1 MGRFINPFTDFGFKF
16 LFGREV
22 EKELLIDFLNDLLV
36 GEHVITDIQF
46 LNNEQQPEVKTERGL
61 IYDIYC
67 RTNTGEHIIVEMQN
81 REQPYFK
88 DRALFYLSRA
98 ITQQAR
104 KGIWNF
110 QLDAVYGVFFMN
122 FVMDKDIP
130 SKIRTDVI
138 LSDRDTGK
146 LFNSK
151 FRQILDVILSDRDT
165 GKLFNSKFRQIFI
178 ELPNF
183 NKEEDE
189 CENDFERWIYILKH
203 MDTLDRMPFKARKA
217 VFERLEKLASKA
229 NMTQEE
235 RMQYEEEWKV
245 YNDYFN
251 TLDFAEQKGM
261 QKGIRETAR
270 KLKELGVADDIII
283 KSTGI
288 SKEEIEKL

>member
-146 LFNSK
+146 LLKSNITAK
-151 FRQILDVILSDRDT
+151 RGILILNQKCMRFCWFISRLKCSLMKMVIS
-165 GKLFNSKFRQIFI
+165 LFQ
-178 ELPNF
+178 
-183 NKEEDE
+183 
-189 CENDFERWIYILKH
+189 
-203 MDTLDRMPFKARKA
+203 T
-217 VFERLEKLASKA
+217 
-229 NMTQEE
+229 
-235 RMQYEEEWKV
+235 
-245 YNDYFN
+245 
-251 TLDFAEQKGM
+251 
-261 QKGIRETAR
+261 
-270 KLKELGVADDIII
+270 IIN
-283 KSTGI
+283 
-288 SKEEIEKL
+288 

>member
-1 MGRFINPFTDFGFKF
+1 M
-16 LFGREV
+16 
-22 EKELLIDFLNDLLV
+22 
-36 GEHVITDIQF
+36 
-46 LNNEQQPEVKTERGL
+46 
-61 IYDIYC
+61 
-67 RTNTGEHIIVEMQN
+67 
-81 REQPYFK
+81 
-88 DRALFYLSRA
+88 
-98 ITQQAR
+98 
-104 KGIWNF
+104 
-110 QLDAVYGVFFMN
+110 DAVYGVFFMN
-122 FVMDKDIP
+122 FVMDKDMP
-130 SKIRTDVI
+130 ATIRTDVV
-138 LSDRDTGK
+138 LSDRATGK
-146 LFNSK
+146 LFN
-151 FRQILDVILSDRDT
+151 D
-165 GKLFNSKFRQIFI
+165 KFRQIFI

-189 CENDFERWIYILKH
+189 CNTDFERWIYILKH

-261 QKGIRETAR
+261 QMGMQKGLQKGIQEGIRETAR
-270 KLKELGVADDIII
+270 KLKELGVDDDIII

>member
-36 GEHVITDIQF
+36 GEHVITDIRF
-46 LNNEQQPEVKTERGL
+46 LNNEQPPEVKTERGL

-67 RTNTGEHIIVEMQN
+67 VTDTGERIIVEMQN

-98 ITQQAR
+98 ITQQAKR
-104 KGIWNF
+104 GVWNF

-122 FVMDKDIP
+122 FVMDKDMP
-130 SKIRTDVI
+130 SKIRTDIV

-146 LFNSK
+146 LFSN
-151 FRQILDVILSDRDT
+151 
-165 GKLFNSKFRQIFI
+165 KFRQIFI

-189 CENDFERWIYILKH
+189 CENDFERWIYVLKN
-203 MDTLDRMPFKARKA
+203 METLNRLPFKARKA
-217 VFERLEKLASKA
+217 VFEKLEKIIDIASLTK
-229 NMTQEE
+229 EE
-235 RMQYEEEWKV
+235 REKYDESIKV
-245 YNDYFN
+245 YRDQLV
-251 TLDFAEQKGM
+251 TIAFAKEKGIEEGMEKGM
-261 QKGIRETAR
+261 EKGRKEGEKKKQLEIAR
-270 KLKELGVADDIII
+270 NMKAKGFAAEDISELTGLPVKEIKEL
-283 KSTGI
+283 
-288 SKEEIEKL
+288 

>member
-1 MGRFINPFTDFGFKF
+1 
-16 LFGREV
+16 
-22 EKELLIDFLNDLLV
+22 
-36 GEHVITDIQF
+36 
-46 LNNEQQPEVKTERGL
+46 
-61 IYDIYC
+61 
-67 RTNTGEHIIVEMQN
+67 
-81 REQPYFK
+81 
-88 DRALFYLSRA
+88 
-98 ITQQAR
+98 
-104 KGIWNF
+104 
-110 QLDAVYGVFFMN
+110 MN

-130 SKIRTDVI
+130 SKIRTDV
-138 LSDRDTGK
+138 
-146 LFNSK
+146 
-151 FRQILDVILSDRDT
+151 VLSDRDT

-261 QKGIRETAR
+261 QKGIQKGIRETAR
-270 KLKELGVADDIII
+270 KLKELGVDDDIII

>member
-61 IYDIYC
+61 IYDIYY

-130 SKIRTDVI
+130 SKIRTDV
-138 LSDRDTGK
+138 
-146 LFNSK
+146 
-151 FRQILDVILSDRDT
+151 VLSDRDT

-261 QKGIRETAR
+261 QKGIQKGIRETAR
-270 KLKELGVADDIII
+270 KLKELGVDNDIII

>member
-1 MGRFINPFTDFGFKF
+1 
-16 LFGREV
+16 
-22 EKELLIDFLNDLLV
+22 
-36 GEHVITDIQF
+36 
-46 LNNEQQPEVKTERGL
+46 
-61 IYDIYC
+61 
-67 RTNTGEHIIVEMQN
+67 
-81 REQPYFK
+81 
-88 DRALFYLSRA
+88 
-98 ITQQAR
+98 
-104 KGIWNF
+104 
-110 QLDAVYGVFFMN
+110 MN
-122 FVMDKDIP
+122 FVLDKDLP
-130 SKIRTDVI
+130 SKIRTDV
-138 LSDRDTGK
+138 
-146 LFNSK
+146 
-151 FRQILDVILSDRDT
+151 VLSDRDT

-261 QKGIRETAR
+261 QKGIQKGIRETAR
-270 KLKELGVADDIII
+270 KLKELGVDDDIII